1 MDRGPA
7 AVPVEMPYQ
16 LLHLGQAEVGDDHP
30 FAAGQVLLAVGEC
43 TEIPQ
48 FLNCCSYDVSKGA
61 KNLPAATCAAVK
73 VQRQELRKKPVQPA
87 HVLAAA

>member
-1 MDRGPA
+1 MAEDYDVIEEDR
-7 AVPVEMPYQ
+7 
-16 LLHLGQAEVGDDHP
+16 
-30 FAAGQVLLAVGEC
+30 

-48 FLNCCSYDVSKGA
+48 FLNRCSYATSKGV

-87 HVLAAA
+87 HVPGAT